1 MICTVKEKLCAA
13 GNGTEFFYNKMIM
26 VYGVMVQNI
35 VFLKPNRVIDKI
47 IVHRIISNHDGWV
60 CNGVF

>member
-13 GNGTEFFYNKMIM
+13 GNGTEFSYNQMIM

-35 VFLKPNRVIDKI
+35 VFLKPNRSLTKSLY
-47 IVHRIISNHDGWV
+47 IV
-60 CNGVF
+60 